1 MYLMLGVDAIFYKIK
16 VTVWRQKSIESTY
29 YKQIGDFSDYIK
41 RNPEQI
47 DI

>member
-1 MYLMLGVDAIFYKIK
+1 MSLMLGVDAIFYKIK
-16 VTVWRQKSIESTY
+16 VMVWRQKSIESTY
-29 YKQIGDFSDYIK
+29 YKLIGDFNDNIK